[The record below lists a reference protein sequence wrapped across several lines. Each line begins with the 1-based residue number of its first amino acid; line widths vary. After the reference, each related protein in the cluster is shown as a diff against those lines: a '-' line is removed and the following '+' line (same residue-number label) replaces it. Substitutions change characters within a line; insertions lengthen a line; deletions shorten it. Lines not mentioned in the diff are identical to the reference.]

1 MRTGSNIFATTTGI
15 VVTGLLFGVLAV
27 LLQQAGN
34 PGNMGIC
41 VVCFNRDIAGA
52 IGLHRAAVVQYLRP
66 EIMGMVLGGLVRPC
80 FSANTSRAAV
90 PPPSP
95 AFCWALWQA

>member
-27 LLQQAGN
+27 LLQQAWQPWQHGHLRGLLQPRYRRRHRPA
-34 PGNMGIC
+34 PGG
-41 VVCFNRDIAGA
+41 RG
-52 IGLHRAAVVQYLRP
+52 QYLRP
-66 EIMGMVLGGLVRPC
+66 EIMGMVLGAFGAAR